1 MSINI
6 ADCSVSPYL
15 VANDFE
21 VGTEFP
27 LLTIKSVTME
37 DVPQP
42 NSTKKTRKAIIY
54 FEKGSKGWAAN
65 VNCLREIGRQLGI
78 TKSIDTKWIGA
89 KVALCI
95 VANVRRPDGTKGNA
109 IRIARVEPATNAPAT
124 TQPPAENAELK
135 ETK

>member
-27 LLTIKSVTME
+27 LLTIKSITME

-65 VNCLREIGRQLGI
+65 VNCLREIGKALNI
-78 TKSIDTKWIGA
+78 TKAIDTKWIGA
-89 KVALCI
+89 RVALKI
-95 VANVRRPDGTKGNA
+95 VGDVRRPDGNRGNA
-109 IRIARVEPATNAPAT
+109 IRIARVEPATNASAP
-124 TQPPAENAELK
+124 TQPPAETAELK
-135 ETK
+135 EIK